1 MNNPYS
7 RSITLFGSGNTA
19 LTSATALVADA
30 RSLTLSVE
38 SDTTI
43 AVNWVLAG
51 SNEEGFDNSINT
63 FSTLS
68 TIVADGIHK
77 IDEGVRWVQLTRD
90 SATSQPNAILEY
102 RT

>member
-1 MNNPYS
+1 MSNPYT
-7 RSITLFGSGNTA
+7 RNFTLFGAGNTD
-19 LTSATALVADA
+19 LTSATVLVADA
-30 RSLTLSVE
+30 RSLTLSIE
-38 SDTTI
+38 SNTTI
-43 AVNWVLAG
+43 AVNWVLEG
-51 SNEEGFDNSINT
+51 SNEGGFDASINT

-77 IDEGVRWVQLTRD
+77 IDEGVRWVRLVRD

>member
-1 MNNPYS
+1 MPNPYS
-7 RSITLFGSGNTA
+7 RSVTLFAAGSDLNSPTV
-19 LTSATALVADA
+19 LVADA

-38 SDTTI
+38 SNTTI
-43 AVNWVLAG
+43 AVNWVLSG
-51 SNEEGFDNSINT
+51 SNEDGFDASINT

-77 IDEGVRWVQLTRD
+77 IDEGVRWVRLTRD
-90 SATSQPNAILEY
+90 SAISQPNAIIEY

>member
-1 MNNPYS
+1 MPSNPYT
-7 RSITLFGSGNTA
+7 RNFILFAAGSD
-19 LTSATALVADA
+19 LTSVTALVADA

-38 SDTTI
+38 SNTTI
-43 AVNWVLAG
+43 AVNWVLEG
-51 SNEEGFDNSINT
+51 SNEQGFDASINT
-63 FSTLS
+63 FSNLS

-77 IDEGVRWVQLTRD
+77 IDEGVRWVRLLRD

>member
-1 MNNPYS
+1 MTNPYT
-7 RSITLFGSGNTA
+7 RTVVMFAGGSGF
-19 LTSATALVADA
+19 TSPTALVADA

-38 SDTTI
+38 SNTTI
-43 AVNWVLAG
+43 AVNWVLSG
-51 SNEEGFDNSINT
+51 SNEDGFDASIVT

-77 IDEGVRWVQLTRD
+77 IDEGVRWVQLVRD
-90 SATSQPNAILEY
+90 SGTSQPFANLHY